1 MHELRA
7 LPCCLSNGHVHVHTH
22 ARLLA
27 CAHARAYACV
37 CACVHAFSCMCAC
50 VRLYACVCACV
61 SVREHIHMRVRMCVK
76 GADTMKALQ
85 LRVLART
92 GV

>member
-1 MHELRA
+1 
-7 LPCCLSNGHVHVHTH
+7 
-22 ARLLA
+22 
-27 CAHARAYACV
+27 
-37 CACVHAFSCMCAC
+37 MCAC